1 MNTTEARTN
10 GAWKLGSLI
19 AVLVLAM
26 AVVLGNA
33 STAFA
38 THTTKLDESKGKPY
52 SITLHISDA
61 GNSYTWYDTGGMLMD
76 HRDGTQC
83 RSRTVFIK
91 NDTKYRVFA
100 SCYGFASDT
109 KTHVQWL
116 IGIHGNTGIDV
127 VGNGTKRTDLITGT
141 YMSPGDEIQVDAVNM
156 STRDVTSTKVLVQ
169 IGYRYGG
176 EIDKLQTMKPIVSAT
191 KLASDR
197 VEVCVRYPDGS
208 KADVSGVSKIILYQG
223 SKKVKSWTT
232 NAQIPVRKYIAK
244 GSKAVKAS
252 YKVVSTTIDNE
263 SDTITSDAV
272 KPQANSVVVTKKKP
286 KLKDFEFCTFV
297 PSKLSYSGKKL
308 IVEGYTVNPE
318 GFKMT
323 FPMTVEVSVPGKQ
336 IAYYQDWQHSWGK
349 GVKKVKVSIA
359 AKKVVNLRA
368 GNVVCNNIGVNV

>member
-1 MNTTEARTN
+1 MAAVEAKAN
-10 GAWKLGSLI
+10 GTWRLGALFV
-19 AVLVLAM
+19 VLVLAM
-26 AVVLGNA
+26 SVVFGNT
-33 STAFA
+33 STALA
-38 THTTKLDESKGKPY
+38 AHTTKFDESKDKPY

-61 GNSYTWYDTGGMLMD
+61 GNNYTWYDTGGMLMD

-91 NDTKYRVFA
+91 NDTKYRVFMG
-100 SCYGFASDT
+100 CYGYASDT

-116 IGIHGNTGIDV
+116 IGIGGNTGIDV

-141 YMSPGDEIQVDAVNM
+141 YMSPGAEIQIDAANM
-156 STRDVTSTKVLVQ
+156 STRDVTATKVKVLV
-169 IGYRYGG
+169 GYKYGG
-176 EIDKLQTMKPIVSAT
+176 EIEKLQTKKPIVSAT
-191 KLASDR
+191 KLASDK
-197 VEVCVRYPDGS
+197 VEVCVRYPDSS
-208 KADVSGVSKIILYQG
+208 KADVSGVSKIALYQG

-244 GSKAVKAS
+244 GSKAVKAK
-252 YKVVSTTIDNE
+252 YKVVSTTIGNE

-272 KPQANSVVVTKKKP
+272 KPQANSVVISKKKP
-286 KLKDFEFCTFV
+286 RLKDFEFCTFV
-297 PSKLSYSGKKL
+297 PSKLSYRGKRL
-308 IVEGYTVNPE
+308 VVEGYTVNPE
-318 GFKMT
+318 GYKMT

-336 IAYYQDWQHSWGK
+336 IAYYEDWQHSWGK

>member
-1 MNTTEARTN
+1 MDMTQARTN
-10 GAWKLGSLI
+10 GAWRLGALI
-19 AVLVLAM
+19 AVFMLAM
-26 AVVLGNA
+26 AVALGNA
-33 STAFA
+33 STALA
-38 THTTKLDESKGKPY
+38 AHTTKLDESKGKPY

-61 GNSYTWYDTGGMLMD
+61 GSNYTWYDTGGMLMD

-91 NDTKYRVFA
+91 NDTKYRVFM
-100 SCYGFASDT
+100 SCYGYASDK

-156 STRDVTSTKVLVQ
+156 STRDVTSTMVKVLV
-169 IGYRYGG
+169 GYKYGG
-176 EIDKLQTMKPIVSAT
+176 EIEKLQTMKPIVSAT
-191 KLASDR
+191 KLASDK
-197 VEVCVRYPDGS
+197 VEVCVRYPDSS
-208 KADVSGVSKIILYQG
+208 KADVSGASKIALYQG

-232 NAQIPVRKYIAK
+232 NAQVPVRKYTAK
-244 GSKAVKAS
+244 GSKAAKVT
-252 YKVVSTTIDNE
+252 YKVVSTTIGNA

-272 KPQANSVVVTKKKP
+272 KPQANSVVISKKKP

-297 PSKLSYSGKKL
+297 PSKLSYSGKRL
-308 IVEGYTVNPE
+308 VVEGYTVNPE
-318 GFKMT
+318 GYKMR

-368 GNVVCNNIGVNV
+368 GNVVCNNIGANA